1 MKIMQISRS
10 GQYHLGICLRIPATE
25 SKPKS
30 KYPDENEIKH
40 KFE

>member
-10 GQYHLGICLRIPATE
+10 RHVGICLCIPATE

-30 KYPDENEIKH
+30 KYPDENKIKH